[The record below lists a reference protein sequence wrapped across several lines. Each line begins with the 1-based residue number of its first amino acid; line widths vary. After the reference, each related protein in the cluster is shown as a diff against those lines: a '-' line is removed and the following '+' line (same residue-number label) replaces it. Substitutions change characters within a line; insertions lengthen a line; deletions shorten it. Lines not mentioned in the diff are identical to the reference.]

1 MMRVIK
7 QEVARLRWKALAS
20 LVATVFLASGVA
32 GKAAANE
39 PIRIGM
45 LKLSQGGPVFI
56 AAERGYFAAEGLDPQ
71 LTYFTSGQPIA
82 PATVAGDIDFATS
95 GLTGAFYSLASKGE
109 LRIIAGFHREARD
122 FHTQGIAVSRA
133 AFESGIKTVKDF
145 AGRRFAVSQ
154 FGSPAHYS
162 LALVAAKN
170 GLDLKSI
177 QVIPLQSIPNVA
189 AALASNQADATILPV
204 EALAHSSAIH
214 IIDWVGD
221 EAPFQLGAVFTTT
234 KIANERSAMVQRFL
248 RALRKG
254 MKDYHDAFSDAADL
268 RRDGPTSDAV
278 MQILSKYTG
287 DLPENLKL
295 GIPFIDAQG
304 RLDVDDIH
312 QQIAWYKGQN
322 VIKGDIDENSLID
335 RRYVIPLH

>member
-1 MMRVIK
+1 
-7 QEVARLRWKALAS
+7 
-20 LVATVFLASGVA
+20 
-32 GKAAANE
+32 
-39 PIRIGM
+39 M

-82 PATVAGDIDFATS
+82 PATVAGDIDLATG

-234 KIANERSAMVQRFL
+234 ENCERA
-248 RALRKG
+248 K
-254 MKDYHDAFSDAADL
+254 
-268 RRDGPTSDAV
+268 RDGAAFPARPTQGYEGLSRCFQRCCRFAPRRPNKRCGDA
-278 MQILSKYTG
+278 ILSKYTG